1 MDNKKLQNLL
11 NIETQ
16 ISDLEEQ
23 YDNEKIG
30 LETLE
35 ADYILKNDWEKV
47 LGKPKPT
54 QKEKDNYV
62 VQQTEIKKRNLKKL
76 ERELKHMKRLYDI
89 YMADAKH

>member
-1 MDNKKLQNLL
+1 MDNEKLQNLL

-35 ADYILKNDWEKV
+35 ADYILKNDWESV

-62 VQQTEIKKRNLKKL
+62 VQQTEIRKRNLKKL

>member
-1 MDNKKLQNLL
+1 MDIKKLENLL
-11 NIETQ
+11 DLESQ
-16 ISDLEEQ
+16 ISELEEQ

-62 VQQTEIKKRNLKKL
+62 VKETEIRKRNLKKL
-76 ERELKHMKRLYDI
+76 ERKLKHMKRLYDI
-89 YMADAKH
+89 YMVDAKH

>member
-1 MDNKKLQNLL
+1 MDEKKLMNLL
-11 NIETQ
+11 
-16 ISDLEEQ
+16 DLEEQ
-23 YDNEKIG
+23 VSVKEEEFDNAKIA

-62 VQQTEIKKRNLKKL
+62 VQQTEIKKRNLKKI
-76 ERELKHMKRLYDI
+76 ERELIHLKRLYDI

>member
-1 MDNKKLQNLL
+1 MDNEKLQNLL

-62 VQQTEIKKRNLKKL
+62 IQQTEIRKRNLKKL
-76 ERELKHMKRLYDI
+76 ERKLKHMKRLYDI

>member
-1 MDNKKLQNLL
+1 MDEKKLMNLL
-11 NIETQ
+11 
-16 ISDLEEQ
+16 DLEEQ
-23 YDNEKIG
+23 VSVKEEEFDNAKIA

-35 ADYILKNDWEKV
+35 ADYILKNNWEKV
-47 LGKPKPT
+47 LGKPKPI

-76 ERELKHMKRLYDI
+76 ERELKHLKRLYDI

>member
-1 MDNKKLQNLL
+1 MDEKKLMNLL
-11 NIETQ
+11 
-16 ISDLEEQ
+16 DLEEQ
-23 YDNEKIG
+23 VSVKEEEFDNAKIA

-35 ADYILKNDWEKV
+35 ADYILKNNWEKV

-62 VQQTEIKKRNLKKL
+62 VQQTELKKRNLKKL
-76 ERELKHMKRLYDI
+76 ERELKHLKRLYDI

>member
-1 MDNKKLQNLL
+1 MDEKKLMNLL
-11 NIETQ
+11 
-16 ISDLEEQ
+16 DLEEQ
-23 YDNEKIG
+23 VSMKEEEFDNAKIA

-62 VQQTEIKKRNLKKL
+62 VKETELKKRHLKKL
-76 ERELKHMKRLYDI
+76 ERELKHLKRMYDI